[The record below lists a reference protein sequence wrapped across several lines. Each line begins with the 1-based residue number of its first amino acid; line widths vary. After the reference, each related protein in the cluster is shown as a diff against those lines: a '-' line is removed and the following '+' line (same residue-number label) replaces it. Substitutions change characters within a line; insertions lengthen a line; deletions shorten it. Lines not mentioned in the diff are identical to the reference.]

1 MANDTILVEGINSTL
16 IVQNDVITN
25 VISNEINNTVQDSLD
40 INNIVSIFGNTITQ
54 EIKEELVVVSGQAG
68 PPGINEEDMTYS
80 KRVDF
85 ISDNLLYKGEAD
97 VGTLTTS
104 PGWRVRRIT
113 LGNDGD
119 VTEEWADGDALFNNI
134 WDNRTILTYI

>member
-40 INNIVSIFGNTITQ
+40 INNIVSIVGNTITQ

-68 PPGINEEDMTYS
+68 PPGINEEDMTYA

-97 VGTLTTS
+97 VGSLDTS
-104 PGWRVRRIT
+104 PSWRIRRIT

-119 VTEEWADGDALFNNI
+119 VIEEWADGDALFNNI
-134 WDNRTILTYI
+134 WDSRATLTYI